1 VARLVFSITVTVA
14 LDSTNSC
21 DVNRLIA
28 FQLGPTFFQQMQRN
42 DTAVPLTNVV
52 TPTNLW
58 CPAHD

>member
-1 VARLVFSITVTVA
+1 
-14 LDSTNSC
+14 
-21 DVNRLIA
+21 LIA

-42 DTAVPLTNVV
+42 DTAVPLANAV